1 MIVTP
6 HLAPSVAAR
15 VGRADGARPLVLGRT
30 PDVPES
36 LADYLRDGGYP
47 ALPAEA
53 AEIRVL
59 AERAGLRG
67 AGGAGF
73 PTAVKLD
80 AVAGAAGPRVVVA
93 NGEEGE
99 PSSVKDRWLQLY
111 RPHLVLDGL
120 RVAAAAV
127 QADRA
132 VVYVSNPDCRRTLE
146 VALAERTDDG
156 PTVEIVQ
163 VDAEYVAGEETAV
176 VRAIEGDV
184 AKPLPKPPRPF
195 EKGVH
200 GQPTLVCNVESL
212 ARLALAVRRDVGV
225 RAGSTVL
232 ATVLVAGEPLLVEVP
247 GDATV
252 RELLGQHPDFDEST
266 MTGLL
271 VGGFA
276 GGIWGSELLDAVVG
290 HQAFRERGAIWGCG
304 SIMVLGPEDCPL
316 DAALDVALYLRD
328 SSSGQCGACVR
339 GTQIVG
345 EQLEKLRLGTATE
358 EDVARLV
365 NRTASMPGRGNCGLP
380 AADALLVDTLLRNFA
395 ATLTQ
400 HQAGPC
406 AACAAHAARSAER
419 QLGDTRFRVHPPL
432 PDPS

>member
-6 HLAPSVAAR
+6 HLAPPAAAI
-15 VGRADGARPLVLGRT
+15 VGRAGGARPLVLG
-30 PDVPES
+30 PSPEVPES
-36 LADYLRDGGYP
+36 LADYLQAGGYP
-47 ALPAEA
+47 ALPAQS
-53 AEIRVL
+53 AEIRDL
-59 AERAGLRG
+59 AEQAGLRG

-73 PTAVKLD
+73 PTAVKLA

-127 QADRA
+127 EAERA
-132 VVYVSNPDCRRTLE
+132 VVYVSNTDCRKALE
-146 VALAERTDDG
+146 GALAERTDDG
-156 PTVEIVQ
+156 PAMEIVQ

-200 GQPTLVCNVESL
+200 GQPTLVSNVESL
-212 ARLALAVRRDVGV
+212 ARLALAVRADIGAM
-225 RAGSTVL
+225 AGSTLL
-232 ATVLVAGEPLLVEVP
+232 ATILVAGDPMLVEVP
-247 GDATV
+247 GDFTL
-252 RELLGQHPDFDEST
+252 RELLQQHPGFDEST
-266 MTGLL
+266 MTGVL

-276 GGIWGSELLDAVVG
+276 GGIWGRDLLDAVVG
-290 HQAFRERGAIWGCG
+290 HQSFRERGAIWGCG

-345 EQLEKLRLGTATE
+345 EQLEKMRLGTATE
-358 EDVARLV
+358 EDVERLV
-365 NRTASMPGRGNCGLP
+365 SRTASMPGRGNCGLP

-395 ATLTQ
+395 AELSQ
-400 HQAGPC
+400 HEASPC
-406 AACAAHAARSAER
+406 AACAARPAER
-419 QLGDTRFRVHPPL
+419 QLGHTRYRVSPPL
-432 PDPS
+432 PNPS

>member
-6 HLAPSVAAR
+6 HLAPPVAAI
-15 VGRADGARPLVLGRT
+15 VGRSGGARPLVLGPT
-30 PDVPES
+30 PDRVES
-36 LADYLRDGGYP
+36 LADYLADGGYP
-47 ALPAEA
+47 SLPDEPADIRGLAEA
-53 AEIRVL
+53 
-59 AERAGLRG
+59 AGLRG

-73 PTAVKLD
+73 PTALKLN
-80 AVAGAAGPRVVVA
+80 AVADAPGPRVVVA

-127 QADRA
+127 QAERA
-132 VVYVSNPDCRRTLE
+132 VVYVSNSDCRRSLE
-146 VALAERTDDG
+146 TALSERTDDG
-156 PTVEIVQ
+156 PDMEIVQ

-200 GQPTLVCNVESL
+200 GQPTLVSNVESL
-212 ARLALAVRRDVGV
+212 ARLALAVRRDVGAL
-225 RAGSTVL
+225 AGSTVL

-247 GDATV
+247 GDFTV
-252 RELLGQHPDFDEST
+252 RELLQQHSRFDEYT
-266 MTGLL
+266 VTGLL

-276 GGIWGSELLDAVVG
+276 GGIWGSDLLDAVVG
-290 HQAFRERGAIWGCG
+290 HQSFRERGAIWGCG
-304 SIMVLGPEDCPL
+304 SIMVLGPEDCPI

-345 EQLEKLRLGTATE
+345 EQLEKMRLGTATE
-358 EDVARLV
+358 EDVERLV
-365 NRTASMPGRGNCGLP
+365 SRTASMPGRGNCGLP

-395 ATLTQ
+395 AQLT
-400 HQAGPC
+400 HHEAGPC
-406 AACAAHAARSAER
+406 AACASRSPER
-419 QLGDTRFRVHPPL
+419 QLGHTRFRVFPPL